1 MTDIPQ
7 ECSIAMDA
15 AGLADPLARTIL
27 DSLSAHVAIL
37 DRDGVILA
45 TNKAWQQY
53 GSDNGMTSD
62 VDSVGVN
69 YLAICDSAEG
79 DGADTA
85 HQVADGIRQ
94 VVNGQIREF
103 LLDYPC
109 HSLTEKRWYYL
120 RAIRMA
126 YGGPVRIVV
135 SHEDITALK
144 LAEEALRRREEELE
158 NQKQRLEETNIA
170 LKVLLKQRES
180 DKLELEQKVLT
191 NVKQMVLPYVQKL
204 KNAPLRPREKTFAE
218 IIDAHLQDIV
228 SPFLQRLTSASII
241 LTPQELQV
249 ATLVKEGKTS
259 KEIADILN
267 VADTTVHFHRKN
279 LRIKFGL
286 KNRRANLRSYL
297 LSLS

>member
-1 MTDIPQ
+1 
-7 ECSIAMDA
+7 MDA
-15 AGLADPLARTIL
+15 ATLADPLARTIL

-37 DRDGVILA
+37 DRNGVILS
-45 TNKAWQQY
+45 TNKAWQQFA
-53 GSDNGMTSD
+53 TSNEMEGD
-62 VDSVGVN
+62 SDSVGVN
-69 YLAICDSAEG
+69 YLNICDNATGEE
-79 DGADTA
+79 ADTA
-85 HQVADGIRQ
+85 HRVADGIRR
-94 VVNGQIREF
+94 VINGEMREF

-126 YGGPVRIVV
+126 YAGPIRIVV

-144 LAEEALRRREEELE
+144 LAEEALMQREEELE

-191 NVKQMVLPYVQKL
+191 NVKQMVLPYVEKL
-204 KNAPLRPREKTFAE
+204 KNAPLKPREKTFAE
-218 IIDAHLQDIV
+218 IIDTHLQDII

-241 LTPQELQV
+241 LTPQEMQV

-279 LRIKFGL
+279 LRNKFGL
-286 KNRRANLRSYL
+286 KNRQANLRSYL